1 MYRCTGALKSR
12 LKARGGSSAACVAV
26 PGAAEP
32 SSAGTQPALHAAPP
46 KPDHATHAL
55 QRFSRAHVT
64 GVRTVAAA
72 GSAPRSACWP
82 RRPSASRG
90 GGGCVDG
97 AGALAR
103 DFEGAAVSAWVGR
116 GRSSATDPGPPAW
129 QGRRFLPRHGPGGR
143 GGRGR
148 RPRPHAQSAVA
159 AWQPGRRRLR
169 RRFRAGAPRT
179 LAPQPPCLPGPA
191 ASPAP
196 DGVAR
201 AVHTLSPRSSWRM
214 LSNPR
219 RPALPGASCGSLAPG
234 LPAARVQRRFYARAG
249 ADAAPSSCGGT
260 RVQDLG
266 RRARAGLRVEKRPRA
281 LHACAARRLSS
292 PTFASWRRT

>member
-116 GRSSATDPGPPAW
+116 GRSSAIDPGPPAR
-129 QGRRFLPRHGPGGR
+129 QGRRLLPRHGPGGR

-148 RPRPHAQSAVA
+148 GPRPHAQPAVA

-179 LAPQPPCLPGPA
+179 LAPQPPCPPGA
-191 ASPAP
+191 CSLTRSGRASPGLRMPCCRGRAGVCRAP
-196 DGVAR
+196 
-201 AVHTLSPRSSWRM
+201 
-214 LSNPR
+214 
-219 RPALPGASCGSLAPG
+219 PGAPPCLGP
-234 LPAARVQRRFYARAG
+234 RAG
-249 ADAAPSSCGGT
+249 AW
-260 RVQDLG
+260 
-266 RRARAGLRVEKRPRA
+266 RRGCPQPGLRGACMPALVQTPRRVA
-281 LHACAARRLSS
+281 AEAPECRTWAASKGCFAC
-292 PTFASWRRT
+292 